1 MRDIPASAVTA
12 AVKALCVPANNQL
25 PPDVEAAVRGAY
37 ESEPWPI
44 AKQTLGTLC
53 QNLDAARA
61 TGLPICQD
69 TGMACVFAEIGQDVH
84 ITGGSLKKRWT
95 KVCARAIPRD
105 ICANRLTLAP
115 KGFGSENMS
124 RHAMLR
130 PSDGEQGVKDFV
142 LDAVRRAGPNPCP
155 PVVVGVGIGGTFDR
169 VALLAKRAL
178 LRPLGSRHPDPYYA
192 AMEQELL
199 EKINELGTGPQGFG
213 GRTTALGLQIE
224 TFPTHI
230 AGLPVAVNIN
240 CHVTRHAEVVL

>member
-84 ITGGSLKKRWT
+84 ITGGSFEEAVDEGVRQGYT
-95 KVCARAIPRD
+95 E
-105 ICANRLTLAP
+105 
-115 KGFGSENMS
+115 GY
-124 RHAMLR
+124 LR
-130 PSDGEQGVKDFV
+130 KSVVADPI
-142 LDAVRRAGPNPCP
+142 RRGNT
-155 PVVVGVGIGGTFDR
+155 GTT
-169 VALLAKRAL
+169 
-178 LRPLGSRHPDPYYA
+178 RPLCSRCVLCP
-192 AMEQELL
+192 
-199 EKINELGTGPQGFG
+199 GTSCG
-213 GRTTALGLQIE
+213 
-224 TFPTHI
+224 
-230 AGLPVAVNIN
+230 
-240 CHVTRHAEVVL
+240 

>member
-69 TGMACVFAEIGQDVH
+69 TGMACVFSEIGQDVQ
-84 ITGGSLKKRWT
+84 KRWT

-105 ICANRLTLAP
+105 ICANPWWRT
-115 KGFGSENMS
+115 
-124 RHAMLR
+124 
-130 PSDGEQGVKDFV
+130 PS
-142 LDAVRRAGPNPCP
+142 AGATR
-155 PVVVGVGIGGTFDR
+155 GTT
-169 VALLAKRAL
+169 
-178 LRPLGSRHPDPYYA
+178 RPLCSRCVLCP
-192 AMEQELL
+192 
-199 EKINELGTGPQGFG
+199 GTSCG
-213 GRTTALGLQIE
+213 
-224 TFPTHI
+224 
-230 AGLPVAVNIN
+230 
-240 CHVTRHAEVVL
+240 